1 MVSARIRNQLQEF
14 CFGEGRTCA
23 SLPQLAFL
31 KRSKFHLG
39 HWRSVSLEPDGRIEQ
54 DWIPLPPLNATT
66 PEKNPILS
74 WGMLEIQ
81 YAFTCRSF

>member
-1 MVSARIRNQLQEF
+1 VHPCHNWHSLNDRNFTSAT
-14 CFGEGRTCA
+14 GEVRRQG
-23 SLPQLAFL
+23 L
-31 KRSKFHLG
+31 
-39 HWRSVSLEPDGRIEQ
+39 RSVSLEPDGRIEQ